1 MKLSYHKE
9 MDKLDLVHITNNT
22 VYSKN
27 FWSKYGKKLASF
39 NMDSD
44 TYVLSVLWLKYFL
57 VY

>member
-1 MKLSYHKE
+1 
-9 MDKLDLVHITNNT
+9 MDKLDLVLITNNT

-39 NMDSD
+39 NMGSD
-44 TYVLSVLWLKYFL
+44 TYVLSVLWLKYFI